1 MMMKSVKFLAAAA
14 ILAAAVSCASIEKM
28 AQMAENV
35 KVTCDPGVLEA
46 ANDAIDAVV
55 SVTYPADYF
64 NPKAILEVTPVLVY
78 EGGEAKMKPFIYQGE
93 KVKDNYKVV
102 SSDGQ
107 TVKEKIHFDYVPGM
121 EKSHLELRGVAPT
134 RMSSPAPPKARSS
147 TW

>member
-14 ILAAAVSCASIEKM
+14 ILAAAVSCASVEKM

-46 ANDAIDAVV
+46 TNDAIDAVV

-78 EGGEAKMKPFIYQGE
+78 EAWKRAT
-93 KVKDNYKVV
+93 
-102 SSDGQ
+102 SS
-107 TVKEKIHFDYVPGM
+107 
-121 EKSHLELRGVAPT
+121 SAA
-134 RMSSPAPPKARSS
+134 SPARVRS
-147 TW
+147 T